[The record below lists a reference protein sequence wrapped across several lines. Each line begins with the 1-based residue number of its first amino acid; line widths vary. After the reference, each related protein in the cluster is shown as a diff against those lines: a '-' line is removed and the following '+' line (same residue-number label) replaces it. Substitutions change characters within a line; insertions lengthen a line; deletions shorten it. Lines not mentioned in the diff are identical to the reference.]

1 MSNFF
6 YHGTN
11 DEYFYNG
18 INDAY
23 NRICQF
29 NFGDR
34 DFGK

>member
-11 DEYFYNG
+11 DEYFYKG
-18 INDAY
+18 INDAH

-34 DFGK
+34 DFDE

>member
-29 NFGDR
+29 NFGDCA
-34 DFGK
+34 FGG

>member
-6 YHGTN
+6 YHGIN

-29 NFGDR
+29 NFGNC
-34 DFGK
+34 DFNE